1 MTDGDTKRI
10 GLLPNSGFAPFHQP
24 CDLRHRSLLARV
36 LLQHLLHSNPA
47 GNVKPSEA
55 EPHTASVSCQDAE
68 RHVCVAGVLIG
79 AAVVLVSSGYI

>member
-1 MTDGDTKRI
+1 
-10 GLLPNSGFAPFHQP
+10 
-24 CDLRHRSLLARV
+24 V